1 MVLDPFYL
9 YQYGKKCETGPKFS
23 RPGDFVTYIV
33 FVCLT
38 LLVGFAI
45 PFILSFVRSCPLKPS
60 TLPAQPKNWLVTI
73 LLSRGRSHFKLLSR
87 HIFRD
92 FGGGGS

>member
-1 MVLDPFYL
+1 MLLDPFYL

-45 PFILSFVRSCPLKPS
+45 PFSYFLRQILSAQ
-60 TLPAQPKNWLVTI
+60 TLYTARPTQKLVGDDPIITREI
-73 LLSRGRSHFKLLSR
+73 TF
-87 HIFRD
+87 
-92 FGGGGS
+92 